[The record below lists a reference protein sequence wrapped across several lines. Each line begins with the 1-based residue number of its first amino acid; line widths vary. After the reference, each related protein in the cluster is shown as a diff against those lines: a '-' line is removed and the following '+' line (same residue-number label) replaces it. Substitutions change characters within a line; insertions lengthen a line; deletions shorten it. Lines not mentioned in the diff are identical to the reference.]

1 MQKIIDEVGMYTEG
15 KYAEELF
22 ELNNYIIDHTVY
34 DQEVVDKDI
43 SKTMSRKAYG
53 VLINGKGIYSSYA
66 RAFQLV
72 ARMASFICVT
82 DAGIVAISRDKI
94 TGEIKTGAHV
104 WNMVCIQGNEWLMVD
119 LTFND
124 YDDPGGNTGSGSWK
138 HDGYGWWYQESDGS
152 YLQSTWAKINGAWY
166 LFDDSGYAVTGW
178 VNLSGVW
185 YYMNVS
191 CAMVTGW
198 VNDGGK
204 WYWMHDSGAMAV
216 NTWIT
221 DKGLSYYMGYDGAM
235 LINDITPDGYYVDYD
250 GVWVSEW

>member
-82 DAGIVAISRDKI
+82 DWDSCNFKRQNYQRDKNRSTCLEYGLH
-94 TGEIKTGAHV
+94 TGK
-104 WNMVCIQGNEWLMVD
+104 
-119 LTFND
+119 
-124 YDDPGGNTGSGSWK
+124 
-138 HDGYGWWYQESDGS
+138 
-152 YLQSTWAKINGAWY
+152 
-166 LFDDSGYAVTGW
+166 
-178 VNLSGVW
+178 
-185 YYMNVS
+185 
-191 CAMVTGW
+191 
-198 VNDGGK
+198 
-204 WYWMHDSGAMAV
+204 
-216 NTWIT
+216 
-221 DKGLSYYMGYDGAM
+221 
-235 LINDITPDGYYVDYD
+235 
-250 GVWVSEW
+250 

>member
-53 VLINGKGIYSSYA
+53 VLINSKGIYSSYA

-94 TGEIKTGAHV
+94 IREIKTGAHV
-104 WNMVCIQGNEWLMVD
+104 WNMVCIQGNEWFMVD

-124 YDDPGGNTGSGSWK
+124 YDDPGGNTGSSWK
-138 HDGYGWWYQESDGS
+138 HDGYSWWYQRSDGS
-152 YLQSTWAKINGAWY
+152 YLQSTQAKINGVWY
-166 LFDDSGYAVTGW
+166 LFDNSGYV
-178 VNLSGVW
+178 
-185 YYMNVS
+185 
-191 CAMVTGW
+191 VTGW

-204 WYWMHDSGAMAV
+204 WYWMHDSEAMEV

-221 DKGLSYYMGYDGAM
+221 DKGLSHY
-235 LINDITPDGYYVDYD
+235 ISYD

>member
-1 MQKIIDEVGMYTEG
+1 MYDKVQKIIDEVGMYTEG

-94 TGEIKTGAHV
+94 IREIKTGAHV

-124 YDDPGGNTGSGSWK
+124 YDDPGGNTGSSSWK
-138 HDGYGWWYQESDGS
+138 HDGYSWWYQRSDGS
-152 YLQSTWAKINGAWY
+152 YLQSTQAKINGVWY
-166 LFDDSGYAVTGW
+166 LFDNSGYAVTGW
-178 VNLSGVW
+178 VNDV
-185 YYMNVS
+185 V
-191 CAMVTGW
+191 
-198 VNDGGK
+198 K
-204 WYWMHDSGAMAV
+204 WYWMHDSEAMEV

-221 DKGLSYYMGYDGAM
+221 DKGLSYY
-235 LINDITPDGYYVDYD
+235 ISYD
-250 GVWVSEW
+250 GVWVLEW

>member
-124 YDDPGGNTGSGSWK
+124 YDDPGGNTGSSSWK
-138 HDGYGWWYQESDGS
+138 HDGYSWWYQRSDGS
-152 YLQSTWAKINGAWY
+152 YLQSTQAKINGVWY
-166 LFDDSGYAVTGW
+166 LFDNSGYVVTGW
-178 VNLSGVW
+178 VNE
-185 YYMNVS
+185 
-191 CAMVTGW
+191 
-198 VNDGGK
+198 GGK
-204 WYWMHDSGAMAV
+204 W
-216 NTWIT
+216 
-221 DKGLSYYMGYDGAM
+221 
-235 LINDITPDGYYVDYD
+235 
-250 GVWVSEW
+250 